1 MLLCCNLFIHYFF
14 SAMLIVFF
22 NKMYRAPLCVR
33 GRVLLDISDILN
45 FIFMNLVVLSIFFHA
60 SLCVTLIN
68 LLG

>member
-1 MLLCCNLFIHYFF
+1 
-14 SAMLIVFF
+14 MLIVFF

>member
-1 MLLCCNLFIHYFF
+1 MLFFF
-14 SAMLIVFF
+14 S
-22 NKMYRAPLCVR
+22 NKMYWAALCVR

-45 FIFMNLVVLSIFFHA
+45 FSFMNLVVLSIFSHA